1 LPTLASTGANAAVI
15 IDPRKSRRDD
25 DFMDAAPKAVSTEF
39 EISNLKFEIPMGTRE
54 KKGEDSRV
62 LTS

>member
-1 LPTLASTGANAAVI
+1 
-15 IDPRKSRRDD
+15 
-25 DFMDAAPKAVSTEF
+25 MDAAPKAVSTEF